1 MKRFFAVLITIYT
14 ILLLYM
20 MFIGCDRETS
30 SISYFQLI
38 PFKTIHHFVCDD
50 HIHTQ
55 IFLINIIGNIF
66 VFSPFGFL
74 GLSITKLN
82 KILPI
87 TLSFIISI
95 SLIELTQSLTGRG
108 VADIDDVLLNTLG
121 MLIGYSAFKFA
132 AWKNIANIRFYFDL
146 EYKLQTA

>member
-30 SISYFQLI
+30 STSYFQLI
-38 PFKTIHHFVCDD
+38 PFKTIHHFFCDD
-50 HIHTQ
+50 HIHRQT
-55 IFLINIIGNIF
+55 FLINIIGNIF

-74 GLSITKLN
+74 GLSIKKLN
-82 KILPI
+82 KIIPT

-95 SLIELTQSLTGRG
+95 SLIELIQSITGRG
-108 VADIDDVLLNTLG
+108 VADIDDVFLNTLG
-121 MLIGYSAFKFA
+121 MLLGYFIFKYA
-132 AWKNIANIRFYFDL
+132 AWKNIANIRTYFDL